1 METEPE
7 SLQCVCLGMSSQG
20 LQLDLGV
27 SIN

>member
-7 SLQCVCLGMSSQG
+7 SLQCVCLGMCCQG